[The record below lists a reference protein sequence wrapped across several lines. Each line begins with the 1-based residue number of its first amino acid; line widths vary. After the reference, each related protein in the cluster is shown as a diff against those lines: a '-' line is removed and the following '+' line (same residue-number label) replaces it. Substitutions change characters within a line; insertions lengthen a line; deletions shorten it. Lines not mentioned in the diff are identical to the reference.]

1 MWHLIK
7 RTVKDP
13 HSPSVLK
20 VKRVVEGEIKEYTV
34 QEDVEQAIQRECK
47 VRFSLAHS
55 APIMNLLLGE
65 KLRYLSDEAL
75 AKAIITGTYKITID
89 LNPATAMILKEIG
102 KLGIKIVNGDSN
114 EIIITPEDFKQF
126 WKKVNKF
133 TSSSMSGVH
142 YGHYKAAIQDPQ
154 STNVLALQLTIIAH
168 SGIPP
173 ESWSVGLQVML
184 EKIAGVCLIEKLR
197 AIQLYEA
204 DFNCYNQFIF
214 GRQAM
219 QTLADSGYIPE
230 ELFSQKG
237 STAEDAKFDKT
248 LMVDLSRQA
257 RQPMTV
263 VSADAAYCYNRVNHV
278 IMSLVWLALTNGNI
292 PAIVSTLICL
302 QTMKFFQRT
311 GFGESRTFFGGA
323 GIRLYMMGLGQGNRA
338 VPTFMDS
345 TQRSISKRV
354 QTTRTR
360 SSHGRSDYTR
370 IDPFY
375 GNIVC
380 GQCRPLHGKMVFST
394 QVLCGYR
401 HN

>member
-1 MWHLIK
+1 
-7 RTVKDP
+7 
-13 HSPSVLK
+13 
-20 VKRVVEGEIKEYTV
+20 
-34 QEDVEQAIQRECK
+34 
-47 VRFSLAHS
+47 
-55 APIMNLLLGE
+55 MNSLLGE

-75 AKAIITGTYKITID
+75 AKAIITGTYNIPSTID
-89 LNPATAMILKEIG
+89 LATAMILKEIG
-102 KLGIKIVNGDSN
+102 KMGIKIVNGDSN
-114 EIIITPEDFKQF
+114 EIIITPEDFKRF
-126 WKKVNKF
+126 WKKVNEF

-154 STNVLALQLTIIAH
+154 STNVLALQLTIIAR

-184 EKIAGVCLIEKLR
+184 EKIAGVCLVEKLS

-219 QTLADSGYIPE
+219 QTLTDSGYIPE

-237 STAEDAKFDKT
+237 STAEDEKLDKT
-248 LMVDLSRQA
+248 LMADLSRQA
-257 RQPMTV
+257 RQPMAV
-263 VSADAAYCYNRVNHV
+263 VSADAAYCYDRVNHV
-278 IMSLVWLALTNGNI
+278 IMLLVWLALTNGNI

-323 GIRLYMMGLGQGNRA
+323 GIRLYMMGLGQPGKQGCI
-338 VPTFMDS
+338 PFMDP
-345 TQRSISKRV
+345 TKRSISKCV

-360 SSHGRSDYTR
+360 SSRGRSDYTR
-370 IDPFY
+370 SDSLY
-375 GNIVC
+375 GNTVR
-380 GQCRPLHGKMVFST
+380 GRYQPLHVERRSSRPRQAMAIDTTGTNSMEHST
-394 QVLCGYR
+394 QRNGR
-401 HN
+401 SPQT